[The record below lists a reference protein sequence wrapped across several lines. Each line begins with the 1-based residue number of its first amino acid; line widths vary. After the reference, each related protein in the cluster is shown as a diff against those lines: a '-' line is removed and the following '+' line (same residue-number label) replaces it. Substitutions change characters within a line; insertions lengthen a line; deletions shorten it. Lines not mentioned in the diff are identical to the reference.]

1 MEFHDIGKKD
11 GLLEVNGDTE
21 WSICAQMLLL
31 CPVYF
36 GDIGKTWYTM
46 KMLEDPDWLRAE

>member
-11 GLLEVNGDTE
+11 GLLGATGDTE
-21 WSICAQMLLL
+21 RSICAQTLLL

-46 KMLEDPDWLRAE
+46 KTLEDPD